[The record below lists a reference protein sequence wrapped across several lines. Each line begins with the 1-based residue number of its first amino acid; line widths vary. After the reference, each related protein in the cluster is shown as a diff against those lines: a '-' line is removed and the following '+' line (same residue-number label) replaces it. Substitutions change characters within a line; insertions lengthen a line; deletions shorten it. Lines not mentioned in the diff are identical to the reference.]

1 MCGTLL
7 NMQRIDGKLHKVF
20 YLLVP
25 LLILTALNVPTPDMA
40 QASSDQVLGAAGDF
54 QIVSGAATTLG
65 ATLVGLDPVN
75 VSSAVTAVNDLRS
88 AITSLS
94 TSPATTVA
102 ADFGG
107 KTYEPGV
114 YAAVGGAAVAMTA
127 GVILDGKNDCNS
139 IFIFSTPA
147 AMNTTAGISITL
159 VNGAKPGNV
168 YWVAGGAIT
177 TGASGHLVGNF
188 MSAAAITV
196 GASSSINGRFLGL
209 AAVTIGAS
217 VNFLGFPVEKCAA
230 AVGAL
235 LISVPESMAPQEL
248 NAGETVTVEMDA
260 VVVTDT
266 RGITTGAAWSVSAT
280 SAGVRDLSGHIL
292 GGQHFSYAMREVNK
306 TGGLILAPHTL
317 NSMSSLSVILNATSG
332 AGSNSATWIPMIT
345 VAVPA
350 DQATG
355 TYIGTIV
362 HSVS

>member
-1 MCGTLL
+1 LCGTLL
-7 NMQRIDGKLHKVF
+7 NMQRSGGKVHKGF
-20 YLLVP
+20 YLLAP
-25 LLILTALNVPTPDMA
+25 ILILTALIVPMSV
-40 QASSDQVLGAAGDF
+40 QARAASDPGLGAAGDF

-94 TSPATTVA
+94 SAPATAVA

-114 YAAVGGAAVAMTA
+114 YVAAGGAAVAMTS

-139 IFIFSTPA
+139 VFIFSTPA

-159 VNGAKPGNV
+159 INGAKPGNV

-235 LISVPESMAPQEL
+235 LISVPKSMAPREL
-248 NAGETVTVEMDA
+248 NAGETVTMEMGP

-266 RGITTGAAWSVSAT
+266 RGITAGALWSVSAT
-280 SAGVRDLSGHIL
+280 SAGVRDSAGNVL
-292 GGQHFSYAMREVNK
+292 GGEHFSYAMREVNK
-306 TGGLILAPHTL
+306 TGGLILLPHTL
-317 NSMSSLSVILNATSG
+317 NSMSLLSVILNATSG
-332 AGSNSATWIPMIT
+332 EGVNSATWIPIIT

-350 DQATG
+350 DQASG

>member
-1 MCGTLL
+1 
-7 NMQRIDGKLHKVF
+7 MQRIDGKVHKVF
-20 YLLVP
+20 YLLAP

-40 QASSDQVLGAAGDF
+40 QASSDPVLGAAGDF

-139 IFIFSTPA
+139 VFIFSTPA

-177 TGASGHLVGNF
+177 TGASDHLVGNF
-188 MSAAAITV
+188 MSGAAITV
-196 GASSSINGRFLGL
+196 GASSSINGRLLGL
-209 AAVTIGAS
+209 AAVTVGAS
-217 VNFLGFPVEKCAA
+217 VTFQGFPVEKCSEPA
-230 AVGAL
+230 GAL
-235 LISVPESMAPQEL
+235 LISVPESMGTREL
-248 NAGETVTVEMDA
+248 NAGETVAIEMGP
-260 VVVTDT
+260 VTVTDT
-266 RGITTGAAWSVSAT
+266 RGITTGASWGVSAT
-280 SAGVRDLSGHIL
+280 TDGVRDSSGTVL
-292 GGQHFSYAMREVNK
+292 GGEYFSYSMRALDK
-306 TGGLILAPHTL
+306 TGGLILTPHTL
-317 NSMSSLSVILNATSG
+317 NSMSPLSVILNATSG
-332 AGSNSATWIPMIT
+332 LGSNSATWIPIIT

-350 DQATG
+350 DQAG
-355 TYIGTIV
+355 GIYSGAIV